1 MDILLHL
8 LQREH
13 DLIESKERS
22 FRERVD
28 LLHMLDE
35 CDLSDRER
43 KETEARVKF
52 LNDYEDRL
60 CADIKQT
67 RLSIKRYILKLL
79 EL

>member
-13 DLIESKERS
+13 DLIESKERD
-22 FRERVD
+22 FKKRVD

-35 CDLSDRER
+35 CDLLDQER
-43 KETEARVKF
+43 AEVKAEVKA
-52 LNDYEDRL
+52 LEDEEERL
-60 CADIKQT
+60 AADIKQAK
-67 RLSIKRYILKLL
+67 LSIKRYILKLL